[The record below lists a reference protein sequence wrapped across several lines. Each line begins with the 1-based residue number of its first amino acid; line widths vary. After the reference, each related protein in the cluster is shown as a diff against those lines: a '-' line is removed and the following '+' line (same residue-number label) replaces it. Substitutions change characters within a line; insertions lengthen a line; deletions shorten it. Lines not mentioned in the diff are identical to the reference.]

1 MMLLRWIRRARFA
14 VTALSLS
21 AFTALGVMHAG
32 AVQAQNVTL
41 RVGDQN
47 YYNVRASMEA
57 SGALEG
63 ATYQVEWKHFQSAA
77 PVAEGLN
84 VGALDLGFLGDSG
97 FLFLA
102 AKGAPVKLIAVSR
115 QNPDT
120 IALLVPKDSP
130 VKSIQDLKGKKVAYW
145 PGAWSQQLTLR
156 ALEKAGLPTDYVQFV
171 KLMPI
176 DAAVA
181 LPNGA
186 IDAFPVWEPYI
197 SQQVVRNGARPIITA
212 RNLMPGLS
220 SVAAYAPSVSAK
232 HAAIA
237 DFLVRLQ
244 KARAW
249 VETHQDIYADQWAR
263 KAGIDR
269 DVARHWIGQAGM
281 TIDALDKQA
290 VADYQGTSDF
300 LTQTGALPNRFDVN
314 SIVDTSFTA
323 VLDAKRPAARQ
334 SASR

>member
-1 MMLLRWIRRARFA
+1 MSLRWIRL
-14 VTALSLS
+14 AL
-21 AFTALGVMHAG
+21 AAAATFTATVAATV
-32 AVQAQNVTL
+32 AVAQTVTL
-41 RVGDQN
+41 SVGDQN

-57 SGALEG
+57 SGALDG
-63 ATYQVEWKHFQSAA
+63 APYKVEWKHFQSAA

-84 VGALDLGFLGDSG
+84 AGALDLGFLGDSG

-120 IALLVPKDSP
+120 IALLVAKDSP
-130 VKSIQDLKGKKVAYW
+130 IKTIQDLKGKKVAYW

-171 KLMPI
+171 KLMPV

-197 SQQVVRNGARPIITA
+197 SQQVVHNGARPIITA

-220 SVAAYAPSVSAK
+220 SVAAYAPSLDTK
-232 HAAIA
+232 RAAIA
-237 DFLVRLQ
+237 DFLARLQ

-249 VETHQDIYADQWAR
+249 VETHKGQYADLWA
-263 KAGIDR
+263 KQANLDR
-269 DVARHWIGQAGM
+269 SVARHWIGQAGM
-281 TIDALDKQA
+281 TVEPVSKAA

-300 LTQTGALPNRFDVN
+300 LTQTGALPAHFDV
-314 SIVDTSFTA
+314 SKVVDTSF
-323 VLDAKRPAARQ
+323 
-334 SASR
+334 ASSLR